1 MNQLGWLIGIA
12 TNHDVLVYGL
22 IVVLACAEGPIL
34 SVLGGL
40 LLRLGLLSFPLVY
53 AALML
58 GDLIGDTVW
67 YYVGK
72 KSGRKIVDSRIGRRL
87 GITDKG
93 IANVERLF
101 HRYKNYILFI
111 SKISNGFG
119 FAIVT
124 LMTAGMVK
132 VPFWKY
138 IGINL
143 LGQFIWSG
151 MLLGVGYF
159 FSNLY
164 YQYDNIPSRF
174 FIIAVFAALVAGFIF
189 YTRYA
194 KKRLEALDLL

>member
-1 MNQLGWLIGIA
+1 MDQLGWLIGIA

-22 IVVLACAEGPIL
+22 IIVLACAEGPIL
-34 SVLGGL
+34 SILSGL

-53 AALML
+53 IALML

-67 YYVGK
+67 YLIGRNT
-72 KSGRKIVDSRIGRRL
+72 GRKIVDSRIGRRL
-87 GITDKG
+87 GITDVG
-93 IANVERLF
+93 IAKVEGLF
-101 HRYKNYILFI
+101 HRYRNSILFV

-132 VPFWKY
+132 IPFWKY

-151 MLLGVGYF
+151 MLIGVGYF
-159 FSNLY
+159 FSSLY
-164 YQYDNIPSRF
+164 YQYDNYSGRILIIIV
-174 FIIAVFAALVAGFIF
+174 FIALVVGFIF
-189 YTRYA
+189 YSRYA
-194 KKRLEALDLL
+194 KKRLEAMGL